1 MSKSVEIF
9 LLTLCTF
16 ECIISE
22 KERRETMSDINEN
35 ILLKIYEEVKDTKEQ
50 LKVLP
55 EIKMQVAKIPIMEK
69 QLEIIMTKEIPE
81 IKEQVAKIPI
91 IEKQLEEIPKMKKQL
106 EEIPKIKKQLEKIPL
121 IEKQLEEIPKIK
133 KQLEKIPLIEKQL
146 EEIPKIKKQLEE
158 IPKMKKQLE
167 EIPKMKKQLEEIPK
181 MKKQLEEIPGMKEQ
195 IAIIP
200 KILLEIQ
207 DMKQEIRRISG
218 SVARIEVE
226 HGEKLV
232 ALFDAFKVNSEK
244 IEEQN
249 KRIAKCEEQITEQ
262 GNQIFIINSKIG
274 NL

>member
-1 MSKSVEIF
+1 MSVSKYVEIF

-22 KERRETMSDINEN
+22 KERREAMSDINEN

-55 EIKMQVAKIPIMEK
+55 EIKKQVAKIPLIEK
-69 QLEIIMTKEIPE
+69 QLE
-81 IKEQVAKIPI
+81 KIPL

-106 EEIPKIKKQLEKIPL
+106 EEIPEMKKQLEKIPL
-121 IEKQLEEIPKIK
+121 IEKQLEEIPK
-133 KQLEKIPLIEKQL
+133 
-146 EEIPKIKKQLEE
+146 
-158 IPKMKKQLE
+158 MKKQLE
-167 EIPKMKKQLEEIPK
+167 EIPEMKKQV
-181 MKKQLEEIPGMKEQ
+181 
-195 IAIIP
+195 AIIP
-200 KILLEIQ
+200 RILLEIQ

-249 KRIAKCEEQITEQ
+249 KRIAKCEDQIEEQ

>member
-1 MSKSVEIF
+1 MRGKTMSVSKYVEIF

-22 KERRETMSDINEN
+22 KERREAMSDINEN

-55 EIKMQVAKIPIMEK
+55 EIKKQVAKIP
-69 QLEIIMTKEIPE
+69 L
-81 IKEQVAKIPI
+81 

-106 EEIPKIKKQLEKIPL
+106 EEIPEMKKQLEKIPL
-121 IEKQLEEIPKIK
+121 IE
-133 KQLEKIPLIEKQL
+133 
-146 EEIPKIKKQLEE
+146 KQLEE

-249 KRIAKCEEQITEQ
+249 KRIAKCEDQIAEQ

>member
-1 MSKSVEIF
+1 MSVSKYVEIF

-22 KERRETMSDINEN
+22 KERREAMSDINEN

-55 EIKMQVAKIPIMEK
+55 EIKKQVAKIP
-69 QLEIIMTKEIPE
+69 L
-81 IKEQVAKIPI
+81 

-106 EEIPKIKKQLEKIPL
+106 EEIPEMKKQLEKIPL
-121 IEKQLEEIPKIK
+121 IE
-133 KQLEKIPLIEKQL
+133 
-146 EEIPKIKKQLEE
+146 KQLEE

-207 DMKQEIRRISG
+207 DMKQEIRCISG

-249 KRIAKCEEQITEQ
+249 KRIAKCEDQIAEQ